1 MSLRHVVHDTNRT
14 PAQASYDARMSTD
27 SDRFEVVSSFRP
39 TGDQPVA
46 IDDLAGSI
54 DDGKTQLCLLG
65 ATGTGKTFTMAN
77 VIERVQKPTLIISHN
92 KTLAAQL
99 FEELR
104 GFFPNNSVNYF
115 VSYYDYYQPEAY
127 IPGRDIYIEKD
138 ASRNDDLDQLRLA
151 STSNLLRR
159 RDTVVVASVSC
170 IFGLGS
176 PSAYSEKVLTIT
188 KGSEISRRDF
198 FLGLNAMQYKRS
210 DIEFQRGTYRARGD
224 AIEVWPAYE
233 KFAVRIE
240 MFGDEIERLE
250 LINPTSGELLAE
262 ESQVFLFPA
271 VHYVMP
277 DDQLQQALTGIRD
290 ELKARV
296 LELRSEGKLLE
307 AQRLLART
315 KYDLEMIEEVGFCS
329 GIENYSRY
337 MDGRAPGERPFTL
350 LDYFDYAPAAPDTP
364 PGKPRELDP
373 SHRRTQDMRDHEEDE
388 RRFGVSR
395 TNLGDWLVI
404 IDESHVTMPQIRA
417 MFNGDSARKTVLVDH
432 GFRLPS
438 AMDNRPLRFE
448 EFEAMIPRVVYV
460 SATPAPYELEKCEG
474 EVVEQV
480 IRPTGLVDPEIE
492 VRPAKGQVA
501 DLIERCAERARAGER
516 TLVIALT
523 KRLCEDLT
531 DYLGQQGLRV
541 RYLHSDIDTLERV
554 EILTALRQ
562 GEYDV
567 LVGVNLLREG
577 LDLPEVSLVCILD
590 ADKEGFL
597 RSATSLIQQ
606 MGRAAR
612 NVNSTVVLYADKIT
626 GAMRQ
631 AMEETERRRAKQL
644 AYNEAHGITP
654 ETVRKEIR
662 SGLESEL
669 KARRTARDS
678 VESNEPKIDARDL
691 ITALEGEM
699 LEAAE
704 ALEFEKAAR
713 LRDQLS
719 KVRDM
724 IVGAEDGEA
733 VLIRRSDVEKTLSR
747 RRGGAKP
754 GSKSGGASLHRSKS
768 RKPGR

>member
-1 MSLRHVVHDTNRT
+1 MSSEHR
-14 PAQASYDARMSTD
+14 P
-27 SDRFEVVSSFRP
+27 FKVVSPFTP
-39 TGDQPVA
+39 TGDQPAA
-46 IDDLAGSI
+46 IEALARSI
-54 DDGKTQLCLLG
+54 NEGKRNLCLLG

-77 VIERVQKPTLIISHN
+77 VIERVQKPTLILSHN

-99 FEELR
+99 FEELK
-104 GFFPNNSVNYF
+104 GFFPHNSVNYF

-127 IPGRDIYIEKD
+127 IPGRDIFIEKD
-138 ASRNDDLDQLRLA
+138 SSRNDDLDQLRLA
-151 STSNLLRR
+151 ATSNLLSR
-159 RDTVVVASVSC
+159 RDCVVVASVSC

-176 PSAYSEKVLTIT
+176 PSAYSNRVMTIT
-188 KGSEISRRDF
+188 RGSELARRDF
-198 FLGLNAMQYKRS
+198 FLALNAMQYKRS

-240 MFGDEIERLE
+240 LFGDEIDRLE

-262 ESQVFLFPA
+262 ERQFFLFPA

-277 DDQLQQALTGIRD
+277 EEQMQQAMADIRE
-290 ELKARV
+290 ELNARV
-296 LELRSEGKLLE
+296 LELRSQGKLLE

-315 KYDLEMIEEVGFCS
+315 KYDLEMMEEIGFCS

-350 LDYFDYAPAAPDTP
+350 LDYFDYAPAAPGSDKQSVDRA
-364 PGKPRELDP
+364 GEVVG
-373 SHRRTQDMRDHEEDE
+373 RDAEEDA
-388 RRFGVSR
+388 RRFGVER

-404 IDESHVTMPQIRA
+404 IDESHVTIPQIRA
-417 MFNGDSARKTVLVDH
+417 MYNGDKARKTVLVEH

-438 AMDNRPLRFE
+438 ALDNRPLRFE
-448 EFEAMIPRVVYV
+448 EFERLIPRAVYV
-460 SATPAPYELEKCEG
+460 SATPGPYELEKCEG

-480 IRPTGLVDPEIE
+480 IRPTGLVDPEVI
-492 VRPAKGQVA
+492 VQPAQGQVA
-501 DLIERCAERARAGER
+501 DLLHRCRERAERGER
-516 TLVIALT
+516 VLVTALT

-531 DYLGQQGLRV
+531 DYMGEQGLRV

-554 EILTALRQ
+554 EILTELRQ

-612 NVNSTVVLYADKIT
+612 NVNSAVILYADKVT
-626 GAMRQ
+626 RAMRD

-662 SGLESEL
+662 SGIESEL
-669 KARRTARDS
+669 KARRKARKDI
-678 VESNEPKIDARDL
+678 EANEPEIDAREL
-691 ITALEGEM
+691 VGVLEGEM

-704 ALEFEKAAR
+704 ALEFEKAAT
-713 LRDQLS
+713 LRDQLN
-719 KVRDM
+719 KVRDL
-724 IVGAEDGEA
+724 IDTAPEGEE
-733 VLIRRSDVEKTLSR
+733 VFLRRGDLESLLRSNRPSSR
-747 RRGGAKP
+747 RKGGRP
-754 GSKSGGASLHRSKS
+754 RQGSGAGKKR
-768 RKPGR
+768 